1 VAVRVVGY
9 GPTRR
14 PAQSGDGSITVTPSS
29 APRPPASWTSLPV
42 FLLLVV
48 GGGLLVG
55 ALTGPDAWFASLRKP
70 SFNPPNWLFA
80 PVWTVLYVL
89 IAIAGWRV
97 WSRRTGTRADSR
109 ALGLW
114 WLQLGLNFLWSPV
127 FFAAHRIDLALAVIA
142 LLLLSIIG
150 FMATAWAR
158 DRVAALLFA
167 PYALWVAFATALNA
181 AFWMNNGGS

>member
-1 VAVRVVGY
+1 MVRN

-14 PAQSGDGSITVTPSS
+14 PLQPRKGSTAATPSS
-29 APRPPASWTSLPV
+29 APRPPASWTSLPA

-55 ALTGPDAWFASLRKP
+55 ALTGPDAWYASLRKP

-80 PVWTVLYVL
+80 PVWTALYVL

-97 WSRRTGTRADSR
+97 WSRRTGTRADSL

-114 WLQLGLNFLWSPV
+114 WLQLGLNFLWSPI
-127 FFAAHRIDLALAVIA
+127 FFAAHRIDLALAVVA

-150 FMATAWAR
+150 FIATAWAR

>member
-1 VAVRVVGY
+1 VRW
-9 GPTRR
+9 
-14 PAQSGDGSITVTPSS
+14 Q
-29 APRPPASWTSLPV
+29 SLPA

-48 GGGLLVG
+48 GGGMLIG
-55 ALTGPDAWFASLRKP
+55 ALTGPDAWFAWLRKP

-80 PVWTVLYVL
+80 PVWTTLYVL

-97 WSRRTGTRADSR
+97 WPRHIGTRAGAF

-127 FFAAHRIDLALAVIA
+127 FFAAHRIDIALAVIG
-142 LLLLSIIG
+142 LLLLSILG
-150 FMATAWAR
+150 FIVAAWR
-158 DRVAALLFA
+158 LDRVSALLFA

-181 AFWMNNGGS
+181 AYYWTNGAG